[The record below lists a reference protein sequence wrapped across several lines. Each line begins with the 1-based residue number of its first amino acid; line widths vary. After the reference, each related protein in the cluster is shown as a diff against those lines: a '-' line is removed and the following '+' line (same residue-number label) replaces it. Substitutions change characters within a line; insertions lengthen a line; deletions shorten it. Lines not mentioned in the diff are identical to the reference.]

1 MIATNLKEKTEL
13 ADSIWL
19 SGLESGTPEVD
30 HFTSIL
36 PMAFAEL
43 EKLVN
48 RGTISDFNALVTG
61 LVKGAFLHIT
71 DAFNDEEVTFIKSR
85 MLALQ
90 SSTLSTFYKM
100 DGLIP
105 DYWRDITPESGKQYA
120 VAAVKKAGFF
130 FPWNSES

>member
-19 SGLESGTPEVD
+19 SGLESGTQRLTT
-30 HFTSIL
+30 TSIL

-105 DYWRDITPESGKQYA
+105 DYWRDITPEA
-120 VAAVKKAGFF
+120 
-130 FPWNSES
+130 ESNMPSRL